1 MSSPPERRDD
11 RIPSAVVSDAQRT
24 GTEIIAACREAGFA
38 DAGVC
43 SCEPSAWGDAFRAW
57 LARGEAGSMGYLSQ
71 HVETRLDPSRLLDN
85 ARSVVMVADQY
96 ASRDDPPDPPIGAR
110 HGRIARYARGAD
122 YHTQIKKRLHT
133 VCDRLRTAHPGHEF
147 RAFTDTAP
155 VLERELAQ
163 RAGLGWV
170 AKHTLL
176 ISPLRGSYF
185 FLGGFVTTL
194 SAQPPPEQ
202 RVSADHCG
210 TCTRC
215 IDACPTNAITPYS
228 VDASRCISY
237 LTIERRLPIDERFHE
252 PIGDWLFGCDICQE
266 VCPHNRPADH
276 GRAGLAHDAYK
287 PARDSFDLLDV
298 LGWNQDDRRSAFR
311 STALKRATLAMIK
324 RNAIIVAGNKLSA
337 ADDPPLAQS
346 IQRIAQDPQEP
357 DTVRTVARITLNRLN
372 RQ

>member
-1 MSSPPERRDD
+1 M
-11 RIPSAVVSDAQRT
+11 SDAQRT

-43 SCEPSAWGDAFRAW
+43 SCEPSDWGDAFRAW

-96 ASRDDPPDPPIGAR
+96 ASRDDPPDPPLGAR

-122 YHTQIKKRLHT
+122 YHVQIKKRLHA
-133 VCDRLRTAHPGHEF
+133 VCDRLRTDHPGHEF

-276 GRAGLAHDAYK
+276 DRAGLAHDAYK

-337 ADDPPLAQS
+337 ADDPPLAAS
-346 IQRIAQDPQEP
+346 IHRIAQDPQEP
-357 DTVRTVARITLNRLN
+357 DTVRAVAQITLERLG
-372 RQ
+372 RT